1 MKKPLL
7 AVLAVAALPI
17 VFAACSA
24 SPDAPLPGDGQ
35 AGTAVLRDGTFVVPQ
50 ELADV
55 VNVES
60 TRLVFPPSSLAVLGV
75 PNAGQVI
82 LADRQRPNT
91 PGKNPDGF
99 LRKVK
104 SFAQTTEGLVLTTEN
119 ASLQEAVESL
129 DMQATIQI
137 PALTVDG
144 PVTQGAGG
152 ITTLKTGGTTL
163 KLLDYSGTKLL
174 DYDASVTL
182 PNQKTIGFH
191 AFATVEKGTL
201 SFSPSYDVGL
211 KLGFLKV
218 KEAHAIAKGQLD
230 AELLIDTGVT
240 LKTSLDAQS
249 FTELVAQQIF
259 KSQTNRIADYKIN
272 LGSLKVGPLNMPVS
286 AEFTADLVCDFA
298 WSGGL
303 EVKAGATASASI
315 SAGVKYE
322 NGKFSPVFEKTAS
335 FTPQGPDF
343 TLDGA
348 VRARCSITPK
358 FALNFFGLAMA
369 DVSAEAHVGV
379 GGALTCGG
387 KDGNQNQLGLVHG
400 DVDAGVSAKVHAK
413 LDLLGMYKWEKE
425 CTLFSLDKSAQYDR
439 AFTLPGGSSA
449 TCTPASNYN
458 LPPAP
463 PAQPELCFGGD
474 VTAPQADGGVPITV
488 GTCTHDTC
496 TAGDKLGQQCDAC
509 TMQVCA
515 KDPYCCD
522 TYWGLSCFA
531 DVEALC
537 GKKCQ

>member
-7 AVLAVAALPI
+7 AVLAVAVLPI
-17 VFAACSA
+17 LSAACSA
-24 SPDAPLPGDGQ
+24 SPDAPVSDGQ
-35 AGTAVLRDGTFVVPQ
+35 AGTAVLRDGAFVVPP

-55 VNVES
+55 VIVEAG
-60 TRLVFPPSSLAVLGV
+60 RLVFPASALATLGV
-75 PNAGQVI
+75 PSTGQI
-82 LADRQRPNT
+82 LVSDRQRPNT
-91 PGKNPDGF
+91 TGKNPDGF
-99 LRKVK
+99 LRKVT
-104 SFAQTTEGLVLTTEN
+104 SFAQTAEGLVVATDR
-119 ASLQEAVESL
+119 ASLQEAVNSL
-129 DMQATIQI
+129 DLQTTIQI
-137 PALTVDG
+137 PALTVAG
-144 PVTQGAGG
+144 PVTQGFDKV
-152 ITTLKTGGTTL
+152 TTLKTGGTTVQ
-163 KLLDYSGTKLL
+163 LLDYSGTKLF
-174 DYDASVTL
+174 DYDDSVTL
-182 PNQKTIGFH
+182 PNQNTIGFH

-201 SFSPSYDVGL
+201 SFSPSYDVGI

-218 KEAHAIAKGQLD
+218 NEAHAIAKGQLD

-240 LKTSLDAQS
+240 LKTSLDSQS
-249 FTELVAQQIF
+249 FTQLVAQQIF
-259 KSQTNRIADYKIN
+259 KSQSNRVADYTIN
-272 LGSLKVGPLNMPVS
+272 LGSLNVGPLKMPVS
-286 AEFTADLVCDFA
+286 AQFTADLDCDFA
-298 WSGGL
+298 WSGGV

-322 NGKFSPVFEKTAS
+322 NGTFSPVFDKAAS
-335 FTPQGPDF
+335 FTPNGPNF

-358 FALNFFGLAMA
+358 FALSFFGLAMA

-387 KDGNQNQLGLVHG
+387 KDANQNELGLVHG

-413 LDLLGMYKWEKE
+413 LDLLGMYTWEKE
-425 CTLFSLDKSAQYDR
+425 CTLFSLDKSAQWDSS
-439 AFTLPGGSSA
+439 FVLPGGSSA

-458 LPPAP
+458 LPPAA
-463 PAQPELCFGGD
+463 PAQPELCFGTDSTPPSG
-474 VTAPQADGGVPITV
+474 DGGVPLIP

-496 TAGDKLGQQCDAC
+496 TAGDKLGQQCDTC
-509 TMQVCA
+509 TMAVCA